1 MDPEDADAQAMA
13 QMMGFS
19 SFERPQKKRRYNNP
33 AADAVVDTPAPAQ
46 QQASTGSNAIP
57 VGNTRTTASPSAAP
71 APATATANADEISL
85 DDDDDDND
93 GGQGAPVQHPPPDP
107 TASTI
112 QSGHAKGS
120 GLLLHGLPQRPA
132 PGVPPH
138 NGGRTPGP
146 QRGQQYH
153 QRNNE
158 GQPWYEGYYDSLSN
172 RNPWEKLEKAL
183 GLQPRGSWISS

>member
-1 MDPEDADAQAMA
+1 MDPDDADAQAMA

-33 AADAVVDTPAPAQ
+33 ATDAVVDAPAPAQ
-46 QQASTGSNAIP
+46 QQPASTGSNAIP
-57 VGNTRTTASPSAAP
+57 MGSTRKTTTKASSSSAAP
-71 APATATANADEISL
+71 ATANTDEINL
-85 DDDDDDND
+85 DDDDDSDG
-93 GGQGAPVQHPPPDP
+93 GGQGAPLGHPPPDV

-112 QSGHAKGS
+112 PSEHAKG

-132 PGVPPH
+132 RGVPSH
-138 NGGRTPGP
+138 TGGPTP
-146 QRGQQYH
+146 
-153 QRNNE
+153 

-172 RNPWEKLEKAL
+172 RNPWEKLEKEM